1 MPGNANTVTCLQEVA
16 DSAAETDSEEFSY
29 PARLDYPGLL
39 NRVSPQASL
48 GMDWKNFTSDELSL
62 LI

>member
-1 MPGNANTVTCLQEVA
+1 MTRLWGVA
-16 DSAAETDSEEFSY
+16 DSATETDSEEFSY
-29 PARLDYPGLL
+29 PARLDYPELL

-48 GMDWKNFTSDELSL
+48 GMDWKNFTSGELSL